1 MLGRLLVAAIA
12 GVVVWKYRDS
22 IREYAQ
28 GNAGPAR
35 EKLDGILGTMKDRS
49 ETLLDQAKEQIS
61 TRLDTAREKLRGER
75 SSPGKKTYRVVLSAH
90 DGAHAGNPATR
101 LRSPRHRR

>member
-1 MLGRLLVAAIA
+1 MCIRDRNRPVATARPASSVPWHRRCCLMVPAKNQPRRSTMLGRLLVAAIA

-49 ETLLDQAKEQIS
+49 ETLLDQAKDCLLY
-61 TRLDTAREKLRGER
+61 T
-75 SSPGKKTYRVVLSAH
+75 SP
-90 DGAHAGNPATR
+90 
-101 LRSPRHRR
+101 SPR